1 MRDPDKL
8 YLSSPNVRNRDHIKD
23 RLADLQKENKS
34 AQQQNSG

>member
-8 YLSSPNVRNRDHIKD
+8 YFSSPNVRDREHIED

-34 AQQQNSG
+34 AQ